1 MKYFVRLFVVT
12 LFFLISTY
20 ASAEQKIAYIDMKY
34 ILNNSKAGKGAQ
46 DFLQKTF
53 KENQKKIS
61 DRESKLKK
69 EESDL
74 LAKKTEL
81 SKDEYNKKTDE
92 LRKKVGAYQAQRRS
106 VIDDIAKQR
115 ANARNMLLQKLDPIL
130 KTYMNSNDISV
141 VIDKKNIVL
150 ANPDL
155 DITVKIVETLNKELP
170 SLNLK

>member
-1 MKYFVRLFVVT
+1 MKYFVKLFVVT
-12 LFFLISTY
+12 LFLLNSTY

-46 DFLQKTF
+46 NFLQKTF

-61 DRESKLKK
+61 DQQNELKK

-74 LAKKTEL
+74 LTKKKVL
-81 SKDEYNKKTDE
+81 SKEEYKKKTDE
-92 LRKKVGAYQAQRRS
+92 LRKKVGTYQAQRRS
-106 VIDDIAKQR
+106 IIDDIAKQR
-115 ANARNMLLQKLDPIL
+115 ANARNKLLQKLDPIL

>member
-1 MKYFVRLFVVT
+1 MKYFVKLFVVT
-12 LFFLISTY
+12 LFLLISTY

-46 DFLQKTF
+46 SFLQKTF

-61 DRESKLKK
+61 DQQNELKK

-74 LAKKTEL
+74 LTKKTVL
-81 SKDEYNKKTDE
+81 SKEEYKKKTDE
-92 LRKKVGAYQAQRRS
+92 LRKKVGTYQAQRRS
-106 VIDDIAKQR
+106 IIDDIAKQR
-115 ANARNMLLQKLDPIL
+115 ANARNKLLQKLDPIL

>member
-1 MKYFVRLFVVT
+1 MKYFVKLFVVT
-12 LFFLISTY
+12 LFLLISTY

-46 DFLQKTF
+46 NFLQKTF

-61 DRESKLKK
+61 DQQNELKK

-74 LAKKTEL
+74 LTKKTVL
-81 SKDEYNKKTDE
+81 SKEEYKKKTDE
-92 LRKKVGAYQAQRRS
+92 LRKKVGTYQAQRRS
-106 VIDDIAKQR
+106 IIDDIAKQR
-115 ANARNMLLQKLDPIL
+115 ANARNKLLQKLDPIL

>member
-1 MKYFVRLFVVT
+1 MKYFVKLFVVT
-12 LFFLISTY
+12 LFLLISTY

-34 ILNNSKAGKGAQ
+34 VLNNSKAGKGAQ
-46 DFLQKTF
+46 NFLQKTF

-61 DRESKLKK
+61 DQQNELKK

-74 LAKKTEL
+74 LTKKTVL
-81 SKDEYNKKTDE
+81 SKEEYKKKTDE
-92 LRKKVGAYQAQRRS
+92 LRKKVGAYQVQRRS
-106 VIDDIAKQR
+106 IIDDIAKQR

>member
-34 ILNNSKAGKGAQ
+34 ILNNSKAGKVAQ
-46 DFLQKTF
+46 NFLKKTF

-61 DRESKLKK
+61 DQQNELKK
-69 EESDL
+69 EEGDL
-74 LAKKTEL
+74 LTQKTVL
-81 SKDEYNKKTDE
+81 SKEEYKKKTDE
-92 LRKKVGAYQAQRRS
+92 LRKKVGAYQVQRRS
-106 VIDDIAKQR
+106 IIDDIAKQR
-115 ANARNMLLQKLDPIL
+115 ANARNKLLQKLDPIL

>member
-1 MKYFVRLFVVT
+1 MKYFVKFFVVT
-12 LFFLISTY
+12 LFLLISTY

-46 DFLQKTF
+46 SFLQKTF

-61 DRESKLKK
+61 DQQNELKK

-74 LAKKTEL
+74 LTKKTVL
-81 SKDEYNKKTDE
+81 SKEEYKKKTDE
-92 LRKKVGAYQAQRRS
+92 LRKKVGTYQAQRRS
-106 VIDDIAKQR
+106 IIDDIAKQR
-115 ANARNMLLQKLDPIL
+115 ANARNKLLQKLDPIL

>member
-1 MKYFVRLFVVT
+1 MKYFVRLCVVT

-46 DFLQKTF
+46 NFLKKTF

-61 DRESKLKK
+61 DQESKLKK
-69 EESDL
+69 AESDL

-92 LRKKVGAYQAQRRS
+92 LRKKVGTYQAQRKS
-106 VIDDIAKQR
+106 IIDDIAKQR

-130 KTYMNSNDISV
+130 KTYMKSNDISV